1 MWARDLDFVFVF
13 PFFLFYLF
21 FFGLCFGLGLFIVGV
36 VAASRVAEA
45 VTIPA
50 YVWVVRRGGP
60 LFVVFIFVFFDV
72 FFFVIG
78 FFF

>member
-1 MWARDLDFVFVF
+1 MWARHLDFVFVIV
-13 PFFLFYLF
+13 FLFSF
-21 FFGLCFGLGLFIVGV
+21 FFFGLGLFIVGV

-72 FFFVIG
+72 FFFVIT
-78 FFF
+78 FFLRL

>member
-21 FFGLCFGLGLFIVGV
+21 FFGLCLGLGLFIVGV

-60 LFVVFIFVFFDV
+60 LFVFFLFDF
-72 FFFVIG
+72 FFFVIT
-78 FFF
+78 FFFRL